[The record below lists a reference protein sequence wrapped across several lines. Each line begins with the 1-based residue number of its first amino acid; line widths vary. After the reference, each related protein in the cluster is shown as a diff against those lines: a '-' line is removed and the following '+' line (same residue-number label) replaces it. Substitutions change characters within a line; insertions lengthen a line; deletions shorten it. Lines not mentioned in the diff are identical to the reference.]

1 MSPGATRVF
10 RDDALQRRFETHG
23 FVTLTLMSP
32 DEAARACASVLAAY
46 RARDVAADAG
56 SPKQDYHVS
65 ALHPDAAYRST
76 AFDLARTI
84 VGDRIAPLLHDYRYL
99 VGSFL
104 IKEPGAPPLGV
115 HRDWPVTADPEE
127 TVLNCW
133 CPLVDVDA
141 ERGAVGLVDGSWR
154 VLTGNIGGPG
164 IPWCFQSYCEEFQQ
178 PEQAVALRAGQ
189 AVVFDFHTLHWSAGN
204 PTGEIRVAVNSV
216 LVPNRSRPAVH
227 VAGDGSAIDVAE
239 ADGDAWRDLLFTA
252 CTAGR
257 ASLPVTRSVENGN
270 RSIGFDEFR
279 RRLDGAAEPDIP
291 R

>member
-1 MSPGATRVF
+1 MRARVL
-10 RDDALQRRFETHG
+10 D
-23 FVTLTLMSP
+23 V
-32 DEAARACASVLAAY
+32 Y
-46 RARDVAADAG
+46 RARDVAADGG

-76 AFDLARTI
+76 AFDLARTL
-84 VGDRIAPLLHDYRYL
+84 VADRIAPLLQDYRYL

-104 IKEPGAPPLGV
+104 IKEPGAVPLGV

-141 ERGAVGLVDGSWR
+141 TNGAVGLVDGSWR
-154 VLTGNIGGPG
+154 VLTENIGGPG
-164 IPWCFQSYCEEFQQ
+164 IPWCFQSYCAEFQQ
-178 PEQAVALRAGQ
+178 PEQALPLRAGE
-189 AVVFDFHTLHWSAGN
+189 AVVFDFHALHWSAGN
-204 PTGEIRVAVNSV
+204 PTAETRVAVNSV
-216 LVPNRSRPAVH
+216 LVPNRSRPALH
-227 VAGDGSAIDVAE
+227 VAGPASDGSTIDVVE

-252 CTAGR
+252 CTAGSS
-257 ASLPVTRSVENGN
+257 SLRVTRSIENGN